1 MRPRAATYGSVGG
14 NATAAGE
21 AAVPA
26 TLSSEGADAMQ
37 QLARNAAARIIVAR
51 RIPSGHEAAA
61 FISSATL
68 LMYHASPLGRNAMA
82 PAPPAP
88 ATCGHIRAVIQEEH
102 HG

>member
-21 AAVPA
+21 AVVPA

-37 QLARNAAARIIVAR
+37 LARNAAARTIVA

-68 LMYHASPLGRNAMA
+68 LMYHASSLGRNAMA
-82 PAPPAP
+82 PAPPARD
-88 ATCGHIRAVIQEEH
+88 TCGHIRAVIEEEH
-102 HG
+102 HGQ